1 MISRCE
7 AQSSCA
13 TNVLRNFGRSDKMN
27 TMTNSRIA
35 VKFLCG
41 HRPDVFCGVADY
53 TSTLTAQ
60 LQEQG
65 IAAEIIS
72 QDNWNLGSIAALRT
86 KISSEPTPDIIHV
99 QYPTYAYGASIAPHL
114 STFFTKC
121 SIVVTFHELAHSHA
135 LRKLSSLL
143 FLFNADAFVF
153 CSQEDRD
160 YYSNKIPAFRRQS
173 FTIPIGSN
181 IPVFDGA
188 VVHEKDLIM
197 TFGQIRPR
205 KGIEQFIELARLS
218 RAEGGAHRFLVI
230 GATLGRFRSY
240 WEQLRAATQGL
251 PIEWRLDLEP
261 AEVAR
266 AIPRAAAAYLPFPDG
281 ASERRGTLLA
291 VLGSGVPTVTTSGRH
306 TPPALD
312 DCVIYA
318 DTPEQALPM
327 INHLL
332 ADPPLRLRL
341 SRNASTYAS
350 RYSWRS
356 IARQHVDVYRS
367 VLAKRR
373 GIAA

>member
-1 MISRCE
+1 
-7 AQSSCA
+7 
-13 TNVLRNFGRSDKMN
+13 
-27 TMTNSRIA
+27 MTNSRIA
-35 VKFLCG
+35 VRFLCG

-86 KISSEPTPDIIHV
+86 NILSEPTPDIIHV

-121 SIVVTFHELAHSHA
+121 SIVVTFHELAHSHT

-205 KGIEQFIELARLS
+205 KGLEQFVELARLS
-218 RAEGGAHRFLVI
+218 RMERSAYRFLVI
-230 GATLGRFRSY
+230 GATLGRFQSY
-240 WEQLRAATQGL
+240 GEQLRAAARGL

-261 AEVAR
+261 AEVAS
-266 AIPRAAAAYLPFPDG
+266 AVAQAGAAYLPFPDG

-291 VLGSGVPTVTTSGRH
+291 VLGNGVPTVTTSGRH

-318 DTPEQALPM
+318 HSPEQALSR
-327 INHLL
+327 INDLL
-332 ADPPLRLRL
+332 GDASLRLRL
-341 SRNASTYAS
+341 ARNARAYAS
-350 RYSWRS
+350 RYSWPT

-367 VLAKRR
+367 VLARAVASRLK
-373 GIAA
+373 